1 MEIAADIAELRKV
14 EEETEIEV
22 DNWNEEG
29 IQIYEEA
36 QEKKEILKTT

>member
-1 MEIAADIAELRKV
+1 MV
-14 EEETEIEV
+14 EEETEIEM

-36 QEKKEILKTT
+36 QEKRKF